1 MTHRCKGIKLPMFT
15 SVEEMGRFVSSL
27 GKGGEV
33 KVLGASRGPAGR
45 LIQSMFRY
53 FWVSCPSAKNIMCRE
68 SEQDEHPR
76 PSGLPPPSVK
86 QFVIRSTACRP
97 LPHSR
102 HVPLEYDLILPVM
115 VFYFRSVAQRL
126 YCRIAQGEFRLAGAF
141 TGDRQYC

>member
-1 MTHRCKGIKLPMFT
+1 MFP

-45 LIQSMFRY
+45 LIQSMFR
-53 FWVSCPSAKNIMCRE
+53 E

-102 HVPLEYDLILPVM
+102 NVPLKYDLILPVM

>member
-1 MTHRCKGIKLPMFT
+1 MF
-15 SVEEMGRFVSSL
+15 
-27 GKGGEV
+27 
-33 KVLGASRGPAGR
+33 
-45 LIQSMFRY
+45 Y
-53 FWVSCPSAKNIMCRE
+53 RE

-102 HVPLEYDLILPVM
+102 HYPSCIIDQIPPVM
-115 VFYFRSVAQRL
+115 IFYTRSVAQRM